1 MHWTTEAESDEPNK
15 QQDTQ
20 EVLKQE
26 ELHDMTSKTTI
37 YNTEK
42 QITQS
47 SKFWKVI
54 KVGNVVLICK
64 IR

>member
-1 MHWTTEAESDEPNK
+1 MHWTTEAESDEPNQ

-26 ELHDMTSKTTI
+26 ELHDMTSK
-37 YNTEK
+37 
-42 QITQS
+42 
-47 SKFWKVI
+47 FLKVL

>member
-47 SKFWKVI
+47 SKFLKVI